1 MLADYGKGG
10 LNPGELACSARR
22 GTTPFRLD
30 LGPEGL
36 PMAPLLRR
44 EFLEAALGLA
54 MLPMLRDRASAGARD
69 GAIKP

>member
-10 LNPGELACSARR
+10 LNPGELARPARHA
-22 GTTPFRLD
+22 TTLFRRD
-30 LGPEGL
+30 LWPEGL

-54 MLPMLRDRASAGARD
+54 MLPMLGDRASVGAV
-69 GAIKP
+69 GTVKS